1 MNELTVHGNGNEVTE
16 QMLTEYLDALGSTTQ
31 LLPHEKKM
39 FINIAKAFQLSPF
52 KREIHITA
60 YGEGQ
65 HRKCSIITG
74 YETYIKRAERTGK
87 LDGWRAWVR

>member
-1 MNELTVHGNGNEVTE
+1 MNELTVLNGNSIEAIEKEVV
-16 QMLTEYLDALGSTTQ
+16 EYLDAIGSTTQ

-60 YGEGQ
+60 YGKGEY
-65 HRKCSIITG
+65 RKCSIITG
-74 YETYIKRAERTGK
+74 
-87 LDGWRAWVR
+87 